1 MKTRSGAGEAKHYRV
16 NTGPQKNPL
25 LQMEVGE
32 ETSFLKFG
40 AMGKG
45 KSLSTPLHTPAPL
58 SSIPDVMKEYVSVTP
73 QAKEFWLQYPEGEA
87 AAAEDGEPL
96 STLPGRSC
104 VGFVMRVVNC
114 VLVEMVLHLC

>member
-1 MKTRSGAGEAKHYRV
+1 
-16 NTGPQKNPL
+16 
-25 LQMEVGE
+25 MEVGE

-45 KSLSTPLHTPAPL
+45 KSLSTPSRTPAPL
-58 SSIPDVMKEYVSVTP
+58 SSIPDLMKEYVSVTP

-87 AAAEDGEPL
+87 AAEDGGPL

-104 VGFVMRVVNC
+104 FGFVMCGVNC

>member
-1 MKTRSGAGEAKHYRV
+1 MELVKQ

-45 KSLSTPLHTPAPL
+45 KSLSTPSRTPAPL
-58 SSIPDVMKEYVSVTP
+58 SSIPDLMKEYVSVTP

-87 AAAEDGEPL
+87 AAEDGGPL

-104 VGFVMRVVNC
+104 FGFVMCGVNC